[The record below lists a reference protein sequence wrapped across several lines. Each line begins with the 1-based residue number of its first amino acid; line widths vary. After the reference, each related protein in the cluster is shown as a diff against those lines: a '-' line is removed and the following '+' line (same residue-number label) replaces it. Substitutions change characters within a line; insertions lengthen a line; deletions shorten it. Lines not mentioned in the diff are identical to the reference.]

1 MANVLISYA
10 REDRVSAQTFATL
23 FQNAGYT
30 VWWDREMYAGQDIND
45 KLLKEVALAAAVIV
59 LWSPYSVESKWVR
72 GEARLA
78 AELAKLMPIAIS
90 PCNIPIEFT
99 GYNTVEL
106 FEKDSESQLQNLLK
120 FIAVKVKYYP
130 EDAGDDIWN
139 P

>member
-1 MANVLISYA
+1 
-10 REDRVSAQTFATL
+10 L

-30 VWWDREMYAGQDIND
+30 VWWDKEMYAGQDIND

-78 AELAKLMPIAIS
+78 AEFAKLMPIAIS

-106 FEKDSESQLQNLLK
+106 FGKDAESQIQNLFK

-130 EDAGDDIWN
+130 ADAGDDIWN

>member
-1 MANVLISYA
+1 MADVFISYA
-10 REDRVSAQTFATL
+10 REDRVTAQTFATL

-30 VWWDREMYAGQDIND
+30 VWWDKEMYAGQDIND
-45 KLLKEVALAAAVIV
+45 KILKEIALAAAVIV
-59 LWSPYSVESKWVR
+59 LWSPYSVDSKWVR

-78 AELAKLMPIAIS
+78 AEFACFMPIAIS

-106 FEKDSESQLQNLLK
+106 YGADADSQLQNLLE
-120 FIAVKVKYYP
+120 FIAVKVKYNP
-130 EDAGDDIWN
+130 KDTLDDVWN